1 MADHTDCKRIL
12 DALGKLRDACR
23 EGSHGDGAEW
33 AAYDTAISVV
43 SQMWPVERA
52 RSAKLT
58 PEQEDA
64 VRACGR
70 YVLDRACQYDES
82 SDIYD
87 VLTTTGAD
95 IIRGDAAERW
105 REGEL
110 DDPHLLAWQKR
121 IR

>member
-12 DALGKLRDACR
+12 DALGKLRDDPTISAASPR
-23 EGSHGDGAEW
+23 W
-33 AAYDTAISVV
+33 AFDQAISVV

-82 SDIYD
+82 SGSYD
-87 VLTTTGAD
+87 ALTTTGAD